1 MPSATSTRLLQL
13 LGHLQSQPVWGG
25 AELAERLG
33 VTGRTLRND
42 VERLREIGYPVD
54 ATRGPGGGY
63 RLGREGRL
71 PPLLLSDDEA
81 VAVAVSL
88 TSLGAVAGL
97 ADAGQTAMAK
107 LQRTLPDRL
116 RRRVDA
122 VSSST
127 DVGPADTATNVKT
140 PAIDPE
146 VLSRLA
152 AAITAREGVR
162 FAYEGTG
169 DGIVT
174 ADPHRL
180 VSWQGRWYLVARTRP
195 NGKLAVYRTDWIA
208 LRSSGASRFRPQP
221 LEDGDYA
228 SFVVREIASTG
239 WNVHARVFVDAPADV
254 VLARI
259 NPAVGVVEPVD
270 DEHCILVTGADSYET
285 VAVWIGMLGIDF
297 RVTEP
302 PELVQHLQT
311 LAERYGRATA
321 PRRERPPDRGSK
333 GSSRE
338 A

>member
-1 MPSATSTRLLQL
+1 MPPATATRLLQL

-88 TSLGAVAGL
+88 TSLDAVPGL
-97 ADAGQTAMAK
+97 ADAGQTALAK
-107 LQRTLPDRL
+107 LQRTLPDHL

-122 VSSST
+122 VVSST
-127 DVGPADTATNVKT
+127 DVGPADTTTNVAGPPVD
-140 PAIDPE
+140 PA

-152 AAITAREGVR
+152 AAIAAREGVR
-162 FAYEGTG
+162 FAYEG
-169 DGIVT
+169 DDRVVIT

-180 VSWQGRWYLVARTRP
+180 VSWQGRWYLVARERP
-195 NGKLAVYRTDWIA
+195 GGELSVYRTDWMA
-208 LRSSGASRFRPQP
+208 LRSSGASRFRPEP

-228 SFVVREIASTG
+228 SFVVREVASTG
-239 WNVHARVFVDAPADV
+239 WKVHARVLVDAPADV
-254 VLARI
+254 VLDRI
-259 NPAVGVVEPVD
+259 NPAVGVVEPI
-270 DEHCILVTGADSYET
+270 DEAHSILVTGADSYET
-285 VAVWIGMLGIDF
+285 VAVWIGMLGLDF
-297 RVTEP
+297 HVGEP
-302 PELVQHLQT
+302 PELVEHLRT
-311 LAERYGRATA
+311 LAARYARAT
-321 PRRERPPDRGSK
+321 
-333 GSSRE
+333 
-338 A
+338 

>member
-1 MPSATSTRLLQL
+1 MPEATSTRLLQL
-13 LGHLQSQPVWGG
+13 LGHLQSQSVWSGT
-25 AELAERLG
+25 ELAERLG

-42 VERLREIGYPVD
+42 VERLRSIGYPVD

-88 TSLGAVAGL
+88 TSLGAVDGL
-97 ADAGQTAMAK
+97 ASAGQTALAK

-116 RRRVDA
+116 RRRVEA
-122 VSSST
+122 VASST
-127 DVGPADTATNVKT
+127 EVGPEDTATNVARPPVD
-140 PAIDPE
+140 PA

-162 FAYEGTG
+162 FSLEGDERTV
-169 DGIVT
+169 VT

-195 NGKLAVYRTDWIA
+195 SGALAVFRTDWMD

-228 SFVVREIASTG
+228 SFVVRTVASTG
-239 WNVHARVFVDAPADV
+239 WKVHARVHVDASADE
-254 VLARI
+254 VLRRI
-259 NPAVGVVEPVD
+259 NPAVGVVEPID
-270 DEHCILVTGADSYET
+270 DDHSILVTGADSHET
-285 VAVWIGMLGIDF
+285 VAVWIGMLGLDF
-297 RVTEP
+297 HVDGP
-302 PELVQHLQT
+302 PELVAHLQT
-311 LAERYGRATA
+311 LAGRYGRATP
-321 PRRERPPDRGSK
+321 PRP
-333 GSSRE
+333 
-338 A
+338 

>member
-1 MPSATSTRLLQL
+1 M
-13 LGHLQSQPVWGG
+13 WGG
-25 AELAERLG
+25 AELAQRLG

-42 VERLREIGYPVD
+42 VDRLREIGYPVD

-63 RLGREGRL
+63 RLGRDGRL

-88 TSLGAVAGL
+88 TSLGAVSGL
-97 ADAGQTAMAK
+97 ADAGQTALTK

-116 RRRVDA
+116 RRQVDA
-122 VSSST
+122 VASST
-127 DVGPADTATNVKT
+127 DVGPEDTTTNVTK
-140 PAIDPE
+140 PPVDPE
-146 VLSRLA
+146 TLSRLA

-162 FAYEGTG
+162 FAYEGS
-169 DGIVT
+169 DALVVT

-195 NGKLAVYRTDWIA
+195 NGDLAVYRTDWMT

-228 SFVVREIASTG
+228 SFVVRTVASTG
-239 WNVHARVFVDAPADV
+239 WKVHARVFVDAPADV
-254 VLARI
+254 VLGRI
-259 NPAVGVVEPVD
+259 NPAVGVVEPID
-270 DEHCILVTGADSYET
+270 DDHCILVTGADSYET

-302 PELVQHLQT
+302 AELVAHLRT
-311 LAERYGRATA
+311 LAKRYGNATSA
-321 PRRERPPDRGSK
+321 PS
-333 GSSRE
+333 
-338 A
+338 